1 MNKNNVWNYQWNFLD
16 HKLNFVPKVNKI
28 IAQEEEQGLLVL
40 IDNIYTL
47 FMFDVCVS
55 VYGHNLSLNFREIN
69 LILIV
74 YFS

>member
-1 MNKNNVWNYQWNFLD
+1 
-16 HKLNFVPKVNKI
+16 VPKLSKI

-55 VYGHNLSLNFREIN
+55 VYDMVIICL
-69 LILIV
+69 
-74 YFS
+74 